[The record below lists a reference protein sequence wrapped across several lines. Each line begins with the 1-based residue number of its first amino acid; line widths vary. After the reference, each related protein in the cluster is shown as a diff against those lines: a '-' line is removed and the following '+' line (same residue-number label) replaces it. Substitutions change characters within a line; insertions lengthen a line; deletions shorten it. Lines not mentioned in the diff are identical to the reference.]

1 MFQCLSPRKQQ
12 ELQLHQDERLKEIQ
26 RIQDISLRRKKMEA
40 SRCEKTQQRKEAIL
54 SKREQNQKDKE
65 RAKKEDEEAAKLEN
79 NEHLK
84 KVQRPLRHAFDIL
97 DINKDDVVGV
107 DELGVVLARLGMKL
121 NKQQV
126 NEMLWESNSDVRMA
140 MSWKAF
146 QEMYIR
152 CIDDKTG
159 LEPKNLFH
167 VIEFLMHDEGEK
179 GVVTM
184 DDCMKVLLR
193 RYGKVDDQNLN
204 LLFGGKETGG
214 PPPGGPVDMLST
226 LTLEA
231 FLVNIQKLALNPPK
245 TKEI

>member
-1 MFQCLSPRKQQ
+1 
-12 ELQLHQDERLKEIQ
+12 
-26 RIQDISLRRKKMEA
+26 MEA

-79 NEHLK
+79 NGDPRVFLMCSAPLNMVPHLQSISRK
-84 KVQRPLRHAFDIL
+84 CNALCAMPSTSWTSTRTMWCVLDDSTRMRDVSNCSPVHELHAIQ
-97 DINKDDVVGV
+97 VGV

-121 NKQQV
+121 NKQQATSTCASLLRSIVFGESAHEALFQV

-167 VIEFLMHDEGEK
+167 VIEFLMHDEGE
-179 GVVTM
+179 
-184 DDCMKVLLR
+184 R
-193 RYGKVDDQNLN
+193 
-204 LLFGGKETGG
+204 E
-214 PPPGGPVDMLST
+214 LSSS
-226 LTLEA
+226 L
-231 FLVNIQKLALNPPK
+231 
-245 TKEI
+245 